1 MADGLGIP
9 GGAIAPTPASGWAFT
24 DGELAGQ
31 NIRMND
37 LKLAQAQAGAD
48 AQTQA
53 QKAQELMRAME
64 IGKSDPNQWDSAMT
78 SLAQSGNQQAASLI
92 GKWNP
97 VRAPMMLQSWQ
108 NAYNSGINRNGS
120 ITDPSTPEAASG
132 YTPGAAPAAGK
143 PRTGGAPDYVT
154 TAIDRMTPDERMAAA
169 KKYNHVVNAMSGVN
183 NEADLQAVMEDLQ
196 GRGMISPEHA
206 QQYLQAFTNPVNG
219 WKNFQDE
226 YQHQKLIQAHLNELN
241 NATAFGINPVTNDPT
256 IKTEWDPKNNQGVV
270 TTITPGGGTTFST
283 SSPSG
288 GKPTGAFPEGLK
300 DRHAAEYQ
308 ESNQWSQ
315 SIAPV
320 LSQKTAID
328 YILALDPKAT
338 TGMDE
343 IGAVY
348 SMVRALDPT
357 SAVREGEIS
366 LLQTAQSYVQRMK
379 SLAGNAKA
387 GHIMTPEVITQMQ
400 DAARQL
406 KAIAKHTYD
415 FKLKQQRGRL
425 KVYAP
430 YIDPERAIPDLWS
443 GDMGGTED
451 LPPPPPGTA
460 PPPKKP
466 PPRTNGI
473 GVSPIVEGVH

>member
-1 MADGLGIP
+1 MPEGIPFGAIAPSIP
-9 GGAIAPTPASGWAFT
+9 GGAYGAAF
-24 DGELAGQ
+24 AQGQ
-31 NIRMND
+31 MQRAND
-37 LKLAQAQAGAD
+37 LKLDSMQATAD

-78 SLAQSGNQQAASLI
+78 SLAQNGNQDAAALI

-97 VRAPMMLQSWQ
+97 VRSPMMLQSWR
-108 NAYNSGINRNGS
+108 NAYDSGINRNGS
-120 ITDPSTPEAASG
+120 ITDPTTPDAAAAG

-143 PRTGGAPDYVT
+143 PKAGGAPDYVT
-154 TAIDRMTPDERMAAA
+154 TAIDRMTPDERAQAA
-169 KKYNHVVNAMSGVN
+169 KKYNHIVNAMSGVN

-196 GRGMISPEHA
+196 GRKMISPEHA
-206 QQYLQAFTNPVNG
+206 EQYMAAFTDPVNG
-219 WKNFQDE
+219 WKSFQDE

-241 NATAFGINPVTNDPT
+241 NASAFGINPVTNEPT
-256 IKTEWDPKNNQGVV
+256 YKTEWDPKNNQGIV
-270 TTITPGGGTTFST
+270 TTLAPGQKPTFST

-288 GKPTGAFPEGLK
+288 GIPTGSFPEGLK

-379 SLAGNAKA
+379 SLAGNARA

-415 FKLKQQRGRL
+415 WKLKQQRGRL
-425 KVYAP
+425 KAYAP

-451 LPPPPPGTA
+451 LPPPPVT
-460 PPPKKP
+460 PKAP
-466 PPRTNGI
+466 PPRTPGI
-473 GVSPIVEGVH
+473 GATPVVKGVH